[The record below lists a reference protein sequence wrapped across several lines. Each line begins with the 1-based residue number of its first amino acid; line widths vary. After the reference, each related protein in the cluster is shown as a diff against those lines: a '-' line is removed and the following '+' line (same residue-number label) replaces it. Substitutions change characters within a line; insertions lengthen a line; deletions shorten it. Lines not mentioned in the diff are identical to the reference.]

1 MIYELTI
8 DGYTLGQFLTEAEAI
23 RRARYLPRGRYT
35 LREWAR
41 DGEFSTFDPSTNK
54 HYDFMNYD
62 RKSEAE
68 TNIKAL
74 AALIREYV
82 TTNCDGVDE
91 ETGLYLCRSAADA
104 PEIDGNVCVS
114 SEMPLYPG
122 EFYDILI
129 EESDLYDLY
138 GVPVESAE

>member
-8 DGYTLGQFLTEAEAI
+8 DGYLLGVFSSEAEAV
-23 RRARYLPRGRYT
+23 RLARYLPRGRYT

-91 ETGLYLCRSAADA
+91 GFEISHAGYLAFVEYRTGPGGGSVTVADVWDKA
-104 PEIDGNVCVS
+104 GNEC
-114 SEMPLYPG
+114 P
-122 EFYDILI
+122 DIAEALQLLI
-129 EESDLYDLY
+129 N
-138 GVPVESAE
+138 

>member
-91 ETGLYLCRSAADA
+91 GFEISHAGYLAFVEYRTGPGGGSVTVADVWDKA
-104 PEIDGNVCVS
+104 GNEC
-114 SEMPLYPG
+114 P
-122 EFYDILI
+122 DIAEALQLLI
-129 EESDLYDLY
+129 N
-138 GVPVESAE
+138 

>member
-35 LREWAR
+35 LREWDR
-41 DGEFSTFDPSTNK
+41 DDEFSTFDPLINK

-68 TNIKAL
+68 TNIEAL

-91 ETGLYLCRSAADA
+91 GFEISHAGYMAFVEYRTGPGGGSVTVADVWNKA
-104 PEIDGNVCVS
+104 GNECPDIAEALQLLID
-114 SEMPLYPG
+114 
-122 EFYDILI
+122 
-129 EESDLYDLY
+129 
-138 GVPVESAE
+138 